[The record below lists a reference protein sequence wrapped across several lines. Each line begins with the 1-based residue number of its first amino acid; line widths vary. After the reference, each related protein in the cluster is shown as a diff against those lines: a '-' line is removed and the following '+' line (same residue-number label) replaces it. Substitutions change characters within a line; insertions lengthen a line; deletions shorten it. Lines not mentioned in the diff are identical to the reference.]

1 MSIVQEKSKHLSTNY
16 PLPTTYYLLKKMSGK
31 LIIFSAPSGA
41 GKSTIVHHILTCG
54 FNLEFSVSATSRAPR
69 GNEVHGVDYYYLT
82 PEEFRA
88 KIRKNEFLEYEEVYP
103 DSFYGTLRSE
113 VDRIT
118 REGKN
123 VVFDI
128 DVLGGINIKKQYDEQ
143 ALALFIAPPS
153 IEVLHQRLVGRGT
166 DTPEMIAKRIGKAE
180 FELSFA
186 PQFDR
191 VVVNDDLDKA
201 KNEAEQIIRKFL
213 GK

>member
-1 MSIVQEKSKHLSTNY
+1 
-16 PLPTTYYLLKKMSGK
+16 MSGK

-41 GKSTIVHHILTCG
+41 GKSTIVHHILGCG

-82 PEEFRA
+82 PEEFRS

-113 VDRIT
+113 VQRIT
-118 REGKN
+118 GQGKN

-128 DVLGGINIKKQYDEQ
+128 DVLGGINIKKQYDEK
-143 ALALFIAPPS
+143 ALAVFVAPPS
-153 IEVLHQRLVGRGT
+153 IEVLHQRLISRGT

-186 PQFDR
+186 PQFDK
-191 VVVNDDLDKA
+191 VVVNDDLEEA
-201 KNEAEQIIRKFL
+201 KKEAERLIREFL
-213 GK
+213 SK

>member
-1 MSIVQEKSKHLSTNY
+1 MSIVQEKSKHLSTHY
-16 PLPTTYYLLKKMSGK
+16 PLPTKKMSGK

-118 REGKN
+118 GEGKN

-201 KNEAEQIIRKFL
+201 KNEAEQIISKFL

>member
-1 MSIVQEKSKHLSTNY
+1 
-16 PLPTTYYLLKKMSGK
+16 MSGK

-41 GKSTIVHHILTCG
+41 GKSTIVHHILNCG
-54 FNLEFSVSATSRAPR
+54 FNMEFSVSATSRPPR
-69 GNEVHGVDYYYLT
+69 PNEVHGVDYYFLT
-82 PEEFRA
+82 TEEFRS

-113 VDRIT
+113 IDRIT
-118 REGKN
+118 GESKN

-153 IEVLHQRLVGRGT
+153 MEVLHQRLINRGT
-166 DTPEMIAKRIGKAE
+166 DSPEMIAKRIGKAE

-186 PQFDR
+186 PQFDK

-201 KNEAEQIIRKFL
+201 KKEAELLIRNFL
-213 GK
+213 SK

>member
-1 MSIVQEKSKHLSTNY
+1 MF
-16 PLPTTYYLLKKMSGK
+16 GK

-41 GKSTIVHHILTCG
+41 GKSTIVHHILGCG

-82 PEEFRA
+82 PEEFRS

-113 VDRIT
+113 VQRIT
-118 REGKN
+118 GQGKN

-143 ALALFIAPPS
+143 ALALFVAPPS
-153 IEVLHQRLVGRGT
+153 IEVLHQRLISRGT

-186 PQFDR
+186 PQFDK
-191 VVVNDDLDKA
+191 VVVNDDLEEA
-201 KNEAEQIIRKFL
+201 KKEAERLIREFL
-213 GK
+213 SK

>member
-1 MSIVQEKSKHLSTNY
+1 
-16 PLPTTYYLLKKMSGK
+16 MSGK

-41 GKSTIVHHILTCG
+41 GKSTIVHHILGCG

-82 PEEFRA
+82 PEEFRS

-113 VDRIT
+113 VVRIT
-118 REGKN
+118 GQGKN

-143 ALALFIAPPS
+143 ALAVFVAPPS
-153 IEVLHQRLVGRGT
+153 IEVLHQRLISRGT

-180 FELSFA
+180 YELSFA
-186 PQFDR
+186 PQFDK
-191 VVVNDDLDKA
+191 VVVNDDLEKA
-201 KNEAEQIIRKFL
+201 KKEAEKLIREFL
-213 GK
+213 SK

>member
-1 MSIVQEKSKHLSTNY
+1 
-16 PLPTTYYLLKKMSGK
+16 MSGK

-54 FNLEFSVSATSRAPR
+54 FNMEFSVSATSRAPR

-82 PEEFRA
+82 PDEFRS

-118 REGKN
+118 GEGKN

-128 DVLGGINIKKQYDEQ
+128 DVLGGINIKKQYDDR

-153 IEVLHQRLVGRGT
+153 IEVLHQRLTGRGT

-186 PQFDR
+186 PQFDQ
-191 VVVNDDLDKA
+191 VVVNDDLEKA
-201 KNEAEQIIRKFL
+201 KKEAEQLIRQFL
-213 GK
+213 SK